1 MRQTISSFYG
11 AAIDESF
18 TTRIRLNVASHSY
31 RFCGQNAKF
40 KSQAE
45 LSADAAVEVE
55 VDVDDEHDVEV
66 EVQGGNRFNW
76 DAAAHAYARLN

>member
-18 TTRIRLNVASHSY
+18 TTRIRLNVASYSY
-31 RFCGQNAKF
+31 RFCEQNAKF
-40 KSQAE
+40 KNQTE

-55 VDVDDEHDVEV
+55 VDVDDDVEV
-66 EVQGGNRFNW
+66 EVQGGNRYNW
-76 DAAAHAYARLN
+76 DTAAHAYARLN